1 MAPGGGVLG
10 DRSWNSSLQALKVAA
25 SVVLPIVSISDSEAK
40 FVVKI
45 NYAEN

>member
-10 DRSWNSSLQALKVAA
+10 SWNSSLQALKVAA
-25 SVVLPIVSISDSEAK
+25 SVVLPIVSLSDSEAK